1 MIKAAFFD
9 VDGTLMDH
17 SVGQIPEDTKEA
29 LKRLR
34 QKGIRIFTG
43 TGRHISELRK
53 LGITELDFDG
63 HVLLNGQIC
72 LDKAGRVLDA
82 HAIDEEDR
90 KTAIRWFEKK
100 ELPISFVEQDR
111 IYINFINDRVRKTQ
125 ADISSDLPEM
135 GSVTGD
141 PVYLINVFADDGDVN
156 RLLKDMPHCS
166 STRWNPYGV
175 DVIAAGNSKAKG
187 IRQMISHYN
196 ICREEIIAFGDGEND
211 MEMLEYAGIGVAMG
225 NADPEVKE
233 IADYVTD
240 GVGEGG
246 IPHAL
251 THFGLI

>member
-29 LKRLR
+29 LKGLR

-90 KTAIRWFEKK
+90 KTAIR
-100 ELPISFVEQDR
+100 
-111 IYINFINDRVRKTQ
+111 
-125 ADISSDLPEM
+125 
-135 GSVTGD
+135 
-141 PVYLINVFADDGDVN
+141 
-156 RLLKDMPHCS
+156 
-166 STRWNPYGV
+166 
-175 DVIAAGNSKAKG
+175 
-187 IRQMISHYN
+187 
-196 ICREEIIAFGDGEND
+196 
-211 MEMLEYAGIGVAMG
+211 
-225 NADPEVKE
+225 
-233 IADYVTD
+233 
-240 GVGEGG
+240 
-246 IPHAL
+246 
-251 THFGLI
+251 